1 MGLAGQAQ
9 TTSDGELI
17 AKIGGLWLEEE
28 FKLEAPKSSAAAAT

>member
-28 FKLEAPKSSAAAAT
+28 FKLDASKTSAAAAT